1 MDHLSPPLSK
11 NFINIDTFNI
21 MIDAHSIPQPV
32 DSLNSSPTMTFAFT
46 QPPALIPMVEL
57 PWSWHYHLQHTPYY
71 PNIKPHPL
79 HPPPLTFSVH
89 ASWLSPSCHYCSFF
103 PRINFN
109 SATTLTPCIHTQLSF
124 SSLSTEHVC
133 KFPNFGSNQFFI
145 HFFSSPWMAEVR
157 QKRQNQSHFKFLIT
171 KTKWARQ
178 VTQFCNSSSGH
189 SVFYSPK

>member
-1 MDHLSPPLSK
+1 MLIQYLSLLIHWTPLLQWPLPSPSLQHWFPWLNCLEVGITTCSILPIIQISSLTLFIHHLSPFQFMLLGS
-11 NFINIDTFNI
+11 
-21 MIDAHSIPQPV
+21 
-32 DSLNSSPTMTFAFT
+32 
-46 QPPALIPMVEL
+46 
-57 PWSWHYHLQHTPYY
+57 
-71 PNIKPHPL
+71 L
-79 HPPPLTFSVH
+79 HPAT
-89 ASWLSPSCHYCSFF
+89 YCSFF